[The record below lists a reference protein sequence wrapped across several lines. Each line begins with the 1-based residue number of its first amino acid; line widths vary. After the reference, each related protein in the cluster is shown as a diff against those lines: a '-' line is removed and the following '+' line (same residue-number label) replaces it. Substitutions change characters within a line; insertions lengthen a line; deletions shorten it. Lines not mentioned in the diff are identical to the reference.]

1 MFDVVIHG
9 GRVIDGAGN
18 PWFAADVGIIGD
30 RIAAIGPLTDTPAV
44 RRIDA
49 DGLVVSP
56 GFIDM
61 HTHSDIQLL
70 VHPRHEAK
78 VMQGVT
84 LDVLGQDGLSY
95 APIDDLTLEQLRSQ
109 LAGWNDDPDDFEW
122 SWRTVSEYLDRFDES
137 VAINVAYLV
146 PHGTVRMLAMGQE
159 DRAATGAEI
168 ETMRQLIAQGIA
180 EGAVGVSA
188 GLTYAPGMFAA
199 DDEIAAVLEVM
210 SGTGGFYCPH
220 HRSYGAEALQAYRDS
235 IEIARKAG
243 VPLHLAHAHLGFEL
257 NRGRAHELLAMI
269 DEARADGIDVTMDT
283 YPYLAGST
291 YLHAILPGWAQAGG
305 PAETLARVAQP
316 ELRDRLRDEIEEQ
329 GSDGFHGVP
338 VDWSVLIVSGV
349 RHDRNSNWVGRS
361 VAEIAAERGLAPFDF
376 FCEAAVD
383 EALGTTALLLIG
395 NEDNVREIMTHPAH
409 MVGSDGV
416 LVGDR
421 PHPRGYG
428 TFPRYLAHYARE
440 LGILRLE
447 QAVRKMTSLPAQR
460 LGLPDR
466 GLLRP
471 GMAADVVCF
480 DPERVQDTATY
491 DDPHRAPDGIPYVLV
506 NGVVVIDDSD
516 HTGALP
522 GRALRRASRG
532 TAVRSSTV

>member
-1 MFDVVIHG
+1 MFDVLIHG
-9 GRVIDGAGN
+9 GRVVDGAGN
-18 PWFAADVGIIGD
+18 PWFEADVGIVGD
-30 RIAAIGPLTDTPAV
+30 RVAAIGPLGGEQAT

-49 DGLVVSP
+49 SGLVVSP
-56 GFIDM
+56 GFIDV
-61 HTHSDIQLL
+61 HTHSDIQML

-95 APIDDLTLEQLRSQ
+95 APTDDLTLDQLRRQ
-109 LAGWNDDPDDFEW
+109 LAGWNDDPEGFDW
-122 SWRTVSEYLDRFDES
+122 NWRTVAEYLDRFDGR
-137 VAINVAYLV
+137 VAINAAYLV

-159 DRAATGAEI
+159 DRPATSDEI
-168 ETMRQLIAQGIA
+168 ETMRVLIAQGLA
-180 EGAVGVSA
+180 DGAVGVSA

-199 DDEIAAVLEVM
+199 DSEIVAVLEVM

-220 HRSYGAEALQAYRDS
+220 HRSYGAGAVQAYSDS
-235 IEIARKAG
+235 IEIARAAG

-257 NRGRAHELLAMI
+257 NRGRAHELLALI
-269 DEARADGIDVTMDT
+269 DEARAEGIDVTMDT

-291 YLHAILPGWAQAGG
+291 YLHAVLPGWAQAGG
-305 PAETLARVAQP
+305 PEATLARVAQP
-316 ELRDRLRDEIEEQ
+316 ELRERLRDDIEER
-329 GSDGFHGVP
+329 GSDGFHDVP
-338 VDWSVLIVSGV
+338 MDWSLLVVSGV
-349 RHDRNSNWVGRS
+349 RHERNRAWLGQSVTELAADRG
-361 VAEIAAERGLAPFDF
+361 ITPFEF
-376 FCEAAVD
+376 FCDAVLD
-383 EALGTTALLLIG
+383 EELGTTTLLLIG
-395 NEDNVREIMTHPAH
+395 NEENVQEIMTHPAH

-428 TFPRYLAHYARE
+428 TFPRYLARYVRE
-440 LGILRLE
+440 LGILSLE

-480 DPERVQDTATY
+480 DPDGVQDTATY
-491 DDPHRAPDGIPYVLV
+491 EDPCRTPEGIPYVLV
-506 NGVVVIDDSD
+506 NGVVVVDDSD

-522 GRALRRASRG
+522 GRALRRAGRG